1 MEEKLEGLNGKIWES
16 VGEVKNAGIL
26 QGSDLNATYINKY
39 VGMYVKICKAENDI
53 ASGILKFGLKFKR
66 TSYCN
71 HINNETKIISF
82 ISLSLFLYYSS

>member
-16 VGEVKNAGIL
+16 VGEVKNAGNL
-26 QGSDLNATYINKY
+26 QGSDLNATYIF
-39 VGMYVKICKAENDI
+39 GT
-53 ASGILKFGLKFKR
+53 SGIFKFGLKFKR

-71 HINNETKIISF
+71 HINNRTKIISF